1 MKSMPNFFYQNKLCD
16 ARHGDVDNAKVL
28 KAFFLI
34 TLGKISL
41 KTELK
46 FKKTDI
52 VVASRASHTQSND

>member
-16 ARHGDVDNAKVL
+16 ARHGDV
-28 KAFFLI
+28 
-34 TLGKISL
+34 GKISP